1 MQAIEIGTAVSRAPG
16 LAKGF
21 LKTGELPDGRPVRI
35 PVMIRRGAHDGP
47 VLWLHACV
55 HGNEYCGA
63 FTLHELVHGLKPET
77 LKGTVVALPAL
88 NVTAFEKN
96 QRMSPFEGY
105 AGGDL
110 NRCFPGRADGSFT
123 QQIAYAVYEQLRRH
137 ANFFIDL
144 HTAMTPDVRWALF
157 PNPPN
162 EVGRAADGIAR
173 AFGFSSTL
181 PAPSDILAGAAAMA
195 AAQDG
200 IPSFLAEV
208 GGKNANYT
216 QEAVSDA
223 AERLRNVMRHLGM
236 LEGEVTQYG
245 PLTYF
250 SNFAWVHATRGGLF
264 QRSVR
269 CGDTVEAGQEIGQ
282 YFNLH
287 GDPVGAAQTP
297 HAGVVLA
304 IHSGPIM
311 ATGETLIHVGL
322 DPRPA

>member
-1 MQAIEIGTAVSRAPG
+1 MQSIEIGTAVSSAPG
-16 LAKGF
+16 LA
-21 LKTGELPDGRPVRI
+21 TGYLDTGALPDGRPVRI
-35 PVMIRRGAHDGP
+35 PVMIMRGAQDGP

-55 HGNEYCGA
+55 HGNEYCGT
-63 FTLHELVHGLKPET
+63 FVLHELLHSLLAET
-77 LKGTVVALPAL
+77 LTGTVVALPAL

-96 QRMSPFEGY
+96 QRMSLFEGY

-123 QQIAYAVYEQLRRH
+123 QQIAFAVYRELKRH

-157 PNPPN
+157 PNLPN
-162 EVGRAADGIAR
+162 DTGRVADGIAR

-181 PAPSDILAGAAAMA
+181 PAPSDILGGAAAMT

-200 IPSFLAEV
+200 IPSFLAEI
-208 GGKNANYT
+208 GGKNANFT
-216 QEAVSDA
+216 EEAVSDA

-236 LEGEVTQYG
+236 LQGPVMQYG

-250 SNFAWVHATRGGLF
+250 SNFAWVHATRGGMF
-264 QRSVR
+264 QRSIR
-269 CGDTVEAGQEIGQ
+269 CGDTVEAGQPIGR
-282 YFNLH
+282 YYDLH
-287 GDPVGAAQTP
+287 GDPAGEAHTP

-304 IHSGPIM
+304 IHSGPVM

-322 DPRPA
+322 DPRQA

>member
-1 MQAIEIGTAVSRAPG
+1 MHSIEIGTAVSSAPG

-21 LKTGELPDGRPVRI
+21 LKTGELPDGRPVQT
-35 PVMIRRGAHDGP
+35 PVMIMRGAQTGP

-55 HGNEYCGA
+55 HGNEYCGT
-63 FTLHELVHGLKPET
+63 FTLHELVHGLRPET
-77 LKGTVVALPAL
+77 LKGTVIALPAL

-110 NRCFPGRADGSFT
+110 NRCFPGVADGSFT
-123 QQIAYAVYEQLRRH
+123 QQIAYAVYQQLRRH
-137 ANFFIDL
+137 ADFFIDL
-144 HTAMTPDVRWALF
+144 HTAMTQDVRWALF
-157 PNPPN
+157 PNLPN
-162 EVGRAADGIAR
+162 QVGRTADGIAR

-181 PAPSDILAGAAAMA
+181 PAPPDILAGAAAMTA
-195 AAQDG
+195 AKDG

-208 GGKNANYT
+208 GGKAANFT
-216 QEAVSDA
+216 PEAVSDA

-236 LEGEVTQYG
+236 LEGTMTDYG

-250 SNFAWVHATRGGLF
+250 SNFAWVHATKGGLF

-269 CGDTVEAGQEIGQ
+269 CGDRVEAGQPIGQ
-282 YFNLH
+282 YFDLF
-287 GDPVGAAQTP
+287 GAPAGEAHSP
-297 HAGVVLA
+297 KPGVVLA
-304 IHSGPIM
+304 IHAGPII

-322 DPRPA
+322 DPQQA